1 MKKQW
6 QFNVSVGSEAQE
18 ITMDDLMQLAK
29 QYQNQNKY
37 EAARICLERAV
48 SASYLPAKM
57 CLARLLR
64 DTASLEK
71 TQAERFAQCEQL
83 LLELERVTD
92 QEDVLAQV
100 YFELSTLYEKMSR
113 PISCLAYLL
122 KSRRYGRKIDEKI
135 ISEYRRKIHQQID
148 INKLAEDVRGCY
160 VLGVECSKDDATIE
174 HAIYFLEEAVQNGDP
189 YGLAA
194 LELGELL
201 ESYPKNKEYYS
212 KMENKYFKIAA
223 ERGNPQYF
231 SRKRNSRILI
241 D

>member
-1 MKKQW
+1 MKVQW

-18 ITMDDLMQLAK
+18 ITMVDLMQLVK

-37 EAARICLERAV
+37 ENARICLERAA
-48 SASYLPAKM
+48 SASYLPAKL

-71 TQAERFAQCEQL
+71 TQAERFTQCEQL
-83 LLELERVTD
+83 LLELERATD
-92 QEDVLAQV
+92 QEEMLAQV
-100 YFELSTLYEKMSR
+100 YFELSALYEKMSR

-122 KSRRYGRKIDEKI
+122 RSRRYGRKIDEKVI
-135 ISEYRRKIHQQID
+135 AEYRRKIHQQID
-148 INKLAEDVRGCY
+148 INKLSDDVQGCY
-160 VLGVECSKDDATIE
+160 VLGVECSKDDTTIE
-174 HAIYFLEEAVQNGDP
+174 HAIYFLEESVQNGDP

-201 ESYPKNKEYYS
+201 ESYPKNIEYYS
-212 KMENKYFKIAA
+212 KMANKYFKIAA

-231 SRKRNSRILI
+231 AEKRDSL
-241 D
+241 

>member
-18 ITMDDLMQLAK
+18 ITMDDFMQLAK

-57 CLARLLR
+57 CLACLLR

-71 TQAERFAQCEQL
+71 TQVERFAQCEQL
-83 LLELERVTD
+83 LLELERATD
-92 QEDVLAQV
+92 QEEVLAQV
-100 YFELSTLYEKMSR
+100 CFELSALYEKMKR

-122 KSRRYGRKIDEKI
+122 RSRRYGRNIDEKI
-135 ISEYRRKIHQQID
+135 ISEYRRRIHQQID
-148 INKLAEDVRGCY
+148 INKLSEDARGCY
-160 VLGVECSKDDATIE
+160 VLGVECSKDSATIE

-194 LELGELL
+194 LELAELL
-201 ESYPKNKEYYS
+201 ESYPEHKEYYS
-212 KMENKYFKIAA
+212 QMANKYFKIAA
-223 ERGNPQYF
+223 KRGNPQYF
-231 SRKRNSRILI
+231 TGKRNNP
-241 D
+241 

>member
-18 ITMDDLMQLAK
+18 ITMDDFMQLAK

-57 CLARLLR
+57 CLACLLR

-71 TQAERFAQCEQL
+71 TQVERFAQCEQL
-83 LLELERVTD
+83 LLELERATD
-92 QEDVLAQV
+92 QEEVLAQV
-100 YFELSTLYEKMSR
+100 CFELSALYEKMKR

-122 KSRRYGRKIDEKI
+122 RSRRYGRNIDEKI
-135 ISEYRRKIHQQID
+135 ISEYRRRIHQQID
-148 INKLAEDVRGCY
+148 INKLSEDARGCD
-160 VLGVECSKDDATIE
+160 VLGVECSKDSATIE

-194 LELGELL
+194 LELAELL
-201 ESYPKNKEYYS
+201 ESYPEHKEYYS
-212 KMENKYFKIAA
+212 QMANKYFKIAA
-223 ERGNPQYF
+223 KRGNPQYF
-231 SRKRNSRILI
+231 TGKRNNP
-241 D
+241 

>member
-1 MKKQW
+1 MKMKEQW

-18 ITMDDLMQLAK
+18 ITMVDLMQLAK

-37 EAARICLERAV
+37 ENARICLERAA
-48 SASYLPAKM
+48 SASYLPAQM
-57 CLARLLR
+57 CLAQLLR
-64 DTASLEK
+64 DAASLEK
-71 TQAERFAQCEQL
+71 TQAERFVQCEQL
-83 LLELERVTD
+83 LLELEGATD

-100 YFELSTLYEKMSR
+100 YFELSTLYEKMRR

-148 INKLAEDVRGCY
+148 INKLSEDVRGCY

-201 ESYPKNKEYYS
+201 EAYPKNKEYYS
-212 KMENKYFKIAA
+212 KMANKYFKIAA

-231 SRKRNSRILI
+231 TGKRNNP
-241 D
+241 